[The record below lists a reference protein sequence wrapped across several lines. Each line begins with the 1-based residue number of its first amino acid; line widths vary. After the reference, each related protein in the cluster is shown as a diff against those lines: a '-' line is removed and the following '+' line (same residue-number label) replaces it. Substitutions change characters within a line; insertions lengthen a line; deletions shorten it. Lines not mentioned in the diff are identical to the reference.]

1 MLPWHLKG
9 SRFRGRSSEL
19 EAKDR
24 ALLAVLPWVSHL
36 TSLSLCLLVCKIGA
50 CLPHTKTRLSELCAF
65 WAQESASNLQMHS
78 ALYPKVLAEACSL
91 PSPDLLTRSRSRWY
105 LLDELLLVQQM
116 QPWDVVLL
124 LQGQRK
130 VLHTSDRQLLLHR
143 EDDVLQAQRHKGHR
157 GTGQPSRSGTEQGGL
172 PSLSLCSSVQL
183 GRERPTLTG
192 STANAGSQILT
203 GHMWDFSLPLKVL
216 HSPLPFPQGSST
228 THTATLSCFTRKA
241 EAVLWGLMPL
251 FKVSRFILS
260 LESASSTAYQTE
272 SHHLLSM

>member
-91 PSPDLLTRSRSRWY
+91 PSPDRSAYPVPRQGRGQKRGRSKQSCKVGVITALSQGRY
-105 LLDELLLVQQM
+105 L
-116 QPWDVVLL
+116 
-124 LQGQRK
+124 G
-130 VLHTSDRQLLLHR
+130 
-143 EDDVLQAQRHKGHR
+143 
-157 GTGQPSRSGTEQGGL
+157 
-172 PSLSLCSSVQL
+172 
-183 GRERPTLTG
+183 
-192 STANAGSQILT
+192 
-203 GHMWDFSLPLKVL
+203 L
-216 HSPLPFPQGSST
+216 HSYLVLILCELF
-228 THTATLSCFTRKA
+228 LSFWK
-241 EAVLWGLMPL
+241 
-251 FKVSRFILS
+251 F
-260 LESASSTAYQTE
+260 
-272 SHHLLSM
+272 